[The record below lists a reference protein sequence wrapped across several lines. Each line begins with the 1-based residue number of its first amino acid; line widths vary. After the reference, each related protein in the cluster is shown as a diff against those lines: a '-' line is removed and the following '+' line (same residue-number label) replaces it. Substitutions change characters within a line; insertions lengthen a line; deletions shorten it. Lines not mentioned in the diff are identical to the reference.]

1 MCSFMLGKLLEKYL
15 GEGEE
20 KEFAT
25 TRKWPLMN
33 VSI

>member
-1 MCSFMLGKLLEKYL
+1 MCSFMLGNFLEKYL
-15 GEGEE
+15 GEGE

-25 TRKWPLMN
+25 ARKWPLMN